1 MITVRC
7 KAYEKNEAWGRVGLK
22 ISYVTFS
29 LSLSLLF
36 HEAGASYFLVFFCI
50 IIINVCS
57 DNRLLFIAVC
67 LLRVK
72 LLWPEFEVFSIF
84 FFEIH
89 EKMYA
94 IAKLLIPYVKFL
106 SKQNESQIFLII
118 SEEIILRILKIQSL
132 LILKIKEE
140 IKLIKILEI
149 VFIDPKFVIA
159 NLKKC

>member
-1 MITVRC
+1 
-7 KAYEKNEAWGRVGLK
+7 
-22 ISYVTFS
+22 
-29 LSLSLLF
+29 
-36 HEAGASYFLVFFCI
+36 
-50 IIINVCS
+50 
-57 DNRLLFIAVC
+57 
-67 LLRVK
+67 
-72 LLWPEFEVFSIF
+72 
-84 FFEIH
+84 
-89 EKMYA
+89 MYA